1 MSDALH
7 HVEALRLANLPTPL
21 VHAPHLAAAAGIGS
35 LYVKMDGE
43 TGFGLGGNKVRKLEY
58 ELGPPRL
65 EGVTH
70 LITTGGP
77 QSNHARVTAAA
88 AAHLG
93 LDCTLVING
102 AEPEPPSG
110 NAWLHRLFGA
120 TIHTV
125 SDRSERDA
133 AMAHTAEEVRAAG
146 GRALVI
152 PLGASTPLGALGYA
166 DATVEVLKQLDA
178 LDDGAQETWVFIA
191 TSSCGT
197 LAGLVLG
204 LSALGRSDV
213 RVIAVSAD
221 ATVAEIEAETCR
233 LATAANELLL
243 RPSPQPVAPF
253 TATADYIG
261 AGYGIPTPG
270 SRAATALFAERAG
283 ILLGPTY
290 TAKAAHGML
299 DWAERSLIPS
309 GVRTVFWHTGGQPA
323 AFAQE
328 VRKSS

>member
-1 MSDALH
+1 MPDALH
-7 HVEALRLANLPTPL
+7 TVESLSLASLPTPL
-21 VHAPHLAAAAGIGS
+21 VHVPHLAAAAGIGR

-58 ELGPPRL
+58 ELAPSRL

-102 AEPEPPSG
+102 PEPEPPSG
-110 NAWLHRLFGA
+110 NAWLHRIFGA

-125 SDRSERDA
+125 ADRSERDA
-133 AMAHTAEEVRAAG
+133 AMALIAEEVRAAG
-146 GRALVI
+146 GRALMI
-152 PLGASTPLGALGYA
+152 PLGASTPLGALGYV
-166 DATVEVLKQLDA
+166 DAAAEILTQLDV
-178 LDDGAQETWVFIA
+178 LDDGASETWIFIA

-213 RVIAVSAD
+213 RVVAVSAD
-221 ATVAEIEAETCR
+221 ATVAEIEAETER
-233 LATAANELLL
+233 LARAANDLLV
-243 RPSPQPVAPF
+243 RPSPHPIAPF

-270 SRAATALFAERAG
+270 SHAATELFAERAG

-299 DWAERSLIPS
+299 DWAQRDLIPS
-309 GVRTVFWHTGGQPA
+309 GVRTVFWNTGGQPA

-328 VRKSS
+328 K